1 MRPEHVTANELIDIA
16 RTGDRS
22 AYKARLDA
30 IEGQFTPAIFQSIK
44 SQAAM
49 QYRMETKDCRYTSW
63 RADWIKNKTDDTM
76 RG

>member
-1 MRPEHVTANELIDIA
+1 MRPEHVAANELIDIA

-22 AYKARLDA
+22 AYKAQLAA
-30 IEGQFTPAIFQSIK
+30 IEGKFSPAIFQSIK

-63 RADWIKNKTDDTM
+63 RSDWLTSKREKGHD
-76 RG
+76 